1 MFFKDIV
8 GQEEVK
14 QHLLKE
20 AHEHRVPHALLF
32 YGPEGAGKL
41 ALALAFARYLLCS
54 GKHPETDNE
63 ACGVCN
69 SCKMLNNQFEHPD
82 LHFSF
87 PVIKKG
93 MNPTS
98 DDFIGPW
105 RALIGKTPYIS
116 APQWTD
122 QLEAGNQQPIIYASE
137 SNSILHK
144 LSLKSMEGGYKVMI
158 IWLPERMNE
167 ACANKLLKLL
177 EEPTPQTVFLMIT
190 EAKEQLLPTIVSRTQ
205 AIYVPKLKEEEIRD
219 ELMVKHGLD
228 RQNATRVAQL
238 ADGSMTKA
246 LDLIVINE
254 ERQLFFDLFVK
265 LMRLAYQRKIREM
278 KEWSE
283 QVAAMGRERQKRF
296 LSYCMQMIRENFVYN
311 FHQPELVHMSDEE
324 QNFATRFAPFINERN
339 VLGIMDELNEAQL
352 HVEQNVNPKMIFFD
366 FSLKMIV
373 LLIQ

>member
-1 MFFKDIV
+1 
-8 GQEEVK
+8 
-14 QHLLKE
+14 
-20 AHEHRVPHALLF
+20 
-32 YGPEGAGKL
+32 
-41 ALALAFARYLLCS
+41 
-54 GKHPETDNE
+54 
-63 ACGVCN
+63 
-69 SCKMLNNQFEHPD
+69 
-82 LHFSF
+82 
-87 PVIKKG
+87 
-93 MNPTS
+93 
-98 DDFIGPW
+98 
-105 RALIGKTPYIS
+105 
-116 APQWTD
+116 
-122 QLEAGNQQPIIYASE
+122 
-137 SNSILHK
+137 
-144 LSLKSMEGGYKVMI
+144 
-158 IWLPERMNE
+158 
-167 ACANKLLKLL
+167 
-177 EEPTPQTVFLMIT
+177 
-190 EAKEQLLPTIVSRTQ
+190 VSRTQ

-228 RQNATRVAQL
+228 KQNATRVAQL